1 MLLSHI
7 GNCAVSLIP
16 IFLFKW
22 KIQKLLLMYIG
33 GSSIILT
40 KKISFIVF
48 ELAKLRSEVWYLI
61 YLTAQSIKNRLITLT
76 WLKLYTLTLV

>member
-7 GNCAVSLIP
+7 GNRTVSVIP

-33 GSSIILT
+33 GSSIILR
-40 KKISFIVF
+40 KKFPSIGL
-48 ELAKLRSEVWYLI
+48 ELAKKSYNKSESYPLDCTI
-61 YLTAQSIKNRLITLT
+61 N
-76 WLKLYTLTLV
+76 

>member
-7 GNCAVSLIP
+7 GNHTVSVIP

-33 GSSIILT
+33 GSSIILR
-40 KKISFIVF
+40 KKISLHRIRTC
-48 ELAKLRSEVWYLI
+48 KKSDNKSESYPLDCTI
-61 YLTAQSIKNRLITLT
+61 N
-76 WLKLYTLTLV
+76 

>member
-7 GNCAVSLIP
+7 GNHTVSVIP

-33 GSSIILT
+33 GSSIILR
-40 KKISFIVF
+40 KKIFPS
-48 ELAKLRSEVWYLI
+48 
-61 YLTAQSIKNRLITLT
+61 
-76 WLKLYTLTLV
+76 

>member
-7 GNCAVSLIP
+7 DSRTVSEIP

-61 YLTAQSIKNRLITLT
+61 YLTAQSIKNRLIILT
-76 WLKLYTLTLV
+76 WLKLHTLTLV

>member
-7 GNCAVSLIP
+7 DNRTVSEIP

-40 KKISFIVF
+40 KKISFIGWK
-48 ELAKLRSEVWYLI
+48 LTKLRSEVWYLI
-61 YLTAQSIKNRLITLT
+61 HLTAQSIKNRLIILT
-76 WLKLYTLTLV
+76 WLKLHTLTLV

>member
-7 GNCAVSLIP
+7 GNRTVSVIP

>member
-7 GNCAVSLIP
+7 VNRAVSVIP

-22 KIQKLLLMYIG
+22 KIQKLLLIYIG